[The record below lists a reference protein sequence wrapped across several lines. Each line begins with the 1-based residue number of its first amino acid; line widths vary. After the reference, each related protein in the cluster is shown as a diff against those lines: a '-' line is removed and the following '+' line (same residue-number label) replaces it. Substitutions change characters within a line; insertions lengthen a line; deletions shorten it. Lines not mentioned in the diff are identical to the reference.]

1 MFNAKATGLRSTAL
15 GILQILT
22 CTILLLVI
30 PTETSSQVSKNQTSG
45 PRQLSDSP
53 ETTNNG
59 NVTLENARV
68 MLLTENIRG
77 AVIIYSA
84 LLAKDSLN
92 VSLNSEY
99 AYALALNGIYEAAL
113 SRLDR
118 VWKIRGTNSD
128 PVYFASQIFTLMGF
142 YQLSEDIY
150 AGQTKNNSPVW
161 VASKAAVLNKKF
173 GRDPEK
179 GIPLTGD
186 QTVEDFKLANRLTA
200 RGMDIQAI
208 GLFEEIIRCFP
219 QEYLPYVGLSIPLE
233 KAGIYTRAAWAL
245 ETSLKIVGEDPSKAE
260 TRQSLDRRLALVKS
274 KTTKTPVRGNTAIQP
289 ALVPSRS
296 NSLMLYAGGMI
307 SSAFT
312 SVNTRIGY
320 FTSDNTNA
328 AIDFGLSSMSN
339 TTSFS
344 LGLSYFQRHKIFVA
358 GFGLAG
364 SFGND
369 SKALY
374 GKVSVGLSLIN
385 KRNKA
390 SWDIFMDGQAPFN
403 KDQATIIGMSFGRSL
418 YFGTRK

>member
-296 NSLMLYAGGMI
+296 NSLMLYADRK
-307 SSAFT
+307 
-312 SVNTRIGY
+312 SV
-320 FTSDNTNA
+320 
-328 AIDFGLSSMSN
+328 
-339 TTSFS
+339 
-344 LGLSYFQRHKIFVA
+344 V
-358 GFGLAG
+358 
-364 SFGND
+364 
-369 SKALY
+369 
-374 GKVSVGLSLIN
+374 
-385 KRNKA
+385 
-390 SWDIFMDGQAPFN
+390 
-403 KDQATIIGMSFGRSL
+403 
-418 YFGTRK
+418 